1 MNKRKE
7 DLNNFIE
14 ERHHQ
19 VLLDKVQEEE
29 FLETQKK
36 LEAQEKKDK
45 VKRIVEEQH
54 EEMKAKLIKKI
65 QEEKIEGEIIKRK
78 DIEANEDRL

>member
-1 MNKRKE
+1 MDKRRE

-36 LEAQEKKDK
+36 LEAQEKKDN

-54 EEMKAKLIKKI
+54 QEMKGKLIKKI

-78 DIEANEDRL
+78 DVEANEERL